1 MKGFIGTF
9 LCIAI
14 AVVVF
19 LFFGGAWL
27 MQNFWGI
34 VAVVAFVLAVLFSW
48 LARLENEVDALK
60 KKIEELEQ
68 K

>member
-9 LCIAI
+9 LCVMVA
-14 AVVVF
+14 AVVF

-34 VAVVAFVLAVLFSW
+34 VAVVAFVLAVLVSW
-48 LARLENEVDALK
+48 LVHLENQVDVLE

>member
-27 MQNFWGI
+27 MQNFWGT
-34 VAVVAFVLAVLFSW
+34 VFVVAFVLAVLFSW
-48 LARLENEVDALK
+48 LVRLENEVDAMK

>member
-14 AVVVF
+14 VLVVF

-48 LARLENEVDALK
+48 LVRLENEVDALK

>member
-27 MQNFWGI
+27 MQNFWGL
-34 VAVVAFVLAVLFSW
+34 VVVVAFVLAVLLSW
-48 LARLENEVDALK
+48 LTHLEE
-60 KKIEELEQ
+60 KISTLEKRIRELEE